1 MFDAGYR
8 RALVDPPRPFG
19 SLTPMAGV
27 RIILVVRVSRTASA
41 EDPPKERRVSGKF
54 TTGRQERPSYL
65 RQNRGVKSTNR
76 VNSSRR
82 PASIEKLHT
91 QV

>member
-1 MFDAGYR
+1 MNAATWWGAALDPGAMR
-8 RALVDPPRPFG
+8 RNVTDLKVQAL
-19 SLTPMAGV
+19 
-27 RIILVVRVSRTASA
+27 
-41 EDPPKERRVSGKF
+41 
-54 TTGRQERPSYL
+54 YL